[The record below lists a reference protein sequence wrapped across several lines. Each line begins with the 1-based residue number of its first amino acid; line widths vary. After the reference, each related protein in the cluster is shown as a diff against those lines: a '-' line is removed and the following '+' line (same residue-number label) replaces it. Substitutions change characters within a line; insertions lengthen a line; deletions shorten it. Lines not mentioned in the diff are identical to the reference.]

1 MRPSK
6 GSNGFL
12 DGGPHRAP
20 GGSVGKKGT
29 QNDLIRELQ
38 ELYQD
43 LIDEGVLEDMELYH
57 IDPIRMVGSDMAAF
71 IRRLTGDAPSEE
83 DDAKETAVFAS
94 SIMAAAESIPQDEPP
109 IDSRLEEIKAPLQRS
124 VDLLTRI
131 IEDEDA
137 RVSREAL
144 RQNVEILRR
153 CLERLERGR

>member
-1 MRPSK
+1 MAVRDAQQS
-6 GSNGFL
+6 
-12 DGGPHRAP
+12 
-20 GGSVGKKGT
+20 
-29 QNDLIRELQ
+29 DLIRELQ

-43 LIDEGVLEDMELYH
+43 LIAEGVLEDMELYH

-71 IRRLTGDAPSEE
+71 VRRLTGDDTPSEE
-83 DDAKETAVFAS
+83 GDARETAVFAS

-109 IDSRLEEIKAPLQRS
+109 IDPRLEAIKAPLQRS

-144 RQNVEILRR
+144 RQNVESLRQ

>member
-1 MRPSK
+1 M
-6 GSNGFL
+6 GE
-12 DGGPHRAP
+12 
-20 GGSVGKKGT
+20 KGT
-29 QNDLIRELQ
+29 QNDLIQELQ

-43 LIDEGVLEDMELYH
+43 LIAEGALEDMELYH
-57 IDPIRMVGSDMAAF
+57 IDPIRMVGGDMAAF
-71 IRRLTGDAPSEE
+71 IRRLIGDDAPSEE
-83 DDAKETAVFAS
+83 DDARETAVFAS
-94 SIMAAAESIPQDEPP
+94 SIMAAAESIPQDEPL